1 MRVCVRVCA
10 CVCVCVRARVCLPV
24 ACTRPLTLFSVCLHA
39 ITPTLAVALA
49 LSLSL
54 AFALAL
60 VCLGVRTSSPRCRK
74 GSERYSIK
82 HKQYL
87 RVSIEPGFLTSSS
100 PTFPNPLTPKK
111 GAADALLS
119 SVTASSKQRDKINIE
134 GEREIQCVCGCV

>member
-1 MRVCVRVCA
+1 MLVNRATSSKSSGERGLSSGAPCSKPTGYSLFLVCAHVCVHVRVY
-10 CVCVCVRARVCLPV
+10 VCVCVRACVCLPV
-24 ACTRPLTLFSVCLHA
+24 ACTRPLTFISVCLHA

-60 VCLGVRTSSPRCRK
+60 VCAGVRTSSPGCRK

-87 RVSIEPGFLTSSS
+87 RT
-100 PTFPNPLTPKK
+100 KY
-111 GAADALLS
+111 
-119 SVTASSKQRDKINIE
+119 
-134 GEREIQCVCGCV
+134 